1 MIKAVIFDIDNTLYN
16 YDEAH
21 EAAFPELCRYVKEQ
35 FGWDAA
41 FFERELSM
49 KVVTAQLRD
58 ILCRMGLD

>member
-1 MIKAVIFDIDNTLYN
+1 MIQKYLFLDIDNTLYN

-41 FFERELSM
+41 FFER
-49 KVVTAQLRD
+49 
-58 ILCRMGLD
+58 